1 MRISIKTDGGIT
13 QLGVMQKTDVIR
25 SYQAQPKSSSD
36 NLRSISD
43 FQKIL
48 GHKVD
53 RKDSSPSG
61 NTVTYPADIRES
73 EPSQSTVSRT
83 DNDIDTSK
91 YDGVTIQA
99 PDELADIFHRAAEK
113 YGVDE
118 KLLIAIAYHESGF
131 DPSATSSSGA
141 MGIMQLMPGTASDQ
155 GVVDPYNAEDNIM
168 GGAKLISYL
177 MDHYDGNLDLAMAAY
192 SNGIGTVSKYGGVP
206 PLYQAREFVAY
217 INKVY
222 PDNVITQ

>member
-25 SYQAQPKSSSD
+25 SYQAQPKPSSD

-118 KLLIAIAYHESGF
+118 KPTMARAGRAFRAATASTSTS
-131 DPSATSSSGA
+131 PSSPPQPSTASRQVSATAPATGLYVRSPCRCNGRR
-141 MGIMQLMPGTASDQ
+141 TASDTPP
-155 GVVDPYNAEDNIM
+155 GNPSRPCVPSSTKPRRA
-168 GGAKLISYL
+168 
-177 MDHYDGNLDLAMAAY
+177 DG
-192 SNGIGTVSKYGGVP
+192 
-206 PLYQAREFVAY
+206 
-217 INKVY
+217 
-222 PDNVITQ
+222 